1 MKETT
6 ILLMLATIISKILG
20 LFRDIVLGNFYGS
33 SDISEAY
40 TLATSI
46 PSVIFA
52 AIGAGIATGYIPLYT
67 TIEKKLDIKEANKF
81 TSNVVNIVMVLCTIV
96 VMFSLIF
103 TKEVVKLFALGF
115 EGERL
120 RLTILFTRF
129 TIVGVYFTAL
139 VSIFTA
145 YLNLKNN
152 FLIPAF
158 ISIPMNICILISI
171 VLSSNGSVVILSLGA
186 VVAMGLQ
193 VVFLIPFIRK
203 TGYKHKL
210 ILNRKDEHVKKM
222 IALATPVIIGT
233 SVNQINLI
241 VDKNIASLISDH
253 TVFLLNNASRLNGF
267 VQGIFV
273 VTIVTAMYPLIS
285 RMCTDGNIEGLKSVL
300 KQSIVSVSILI
311 IPITIGTMIFSNEV
325 VRVLFERGKFNSQ
338 DTYITS
344 GLLFFYSIGMIG
356 YALREVI
363 SKAFY
368 SLQDS
373 KTPMKNA
380 VFAVIINIV
389 LSITLSRFLGINA
402 LALSTSIA
410 GIVCTI
416 TLFISLRKKIGHIRL
431 KYIVVSEIKILLS
444 SLIMGLCAKQA
455 FLYLTLK
462 VSEFLSLFVSVF
474 IGALVYFI
482 IMYFMK
488 IDEVN
493 SILSMFKN
501 KIK

>member
-6 ILLMLATIISKILG
+6 ILLMLATIISKVLG
-20 LFRDIVLGNFYGS
+20 FFRDIVLGNFYGS
-33 SDISEAY
+33 SNIAEAY
-40 TLATSI
+40 TIATSI
-46 PSVIFA
+46 PSTIFA
-52 AIGAGIATGYIPLYT
+52 VIGAGIATGYIPLYT
-67 TIEKKLDIKEANKF
+67 TIEKKINVKEADKF
-81 TSNVVNIVMVLCTIV
+81 TSNVVNIVMILCTIIV
-96 VMFSLIF
+96 ILSLIF
-103 TKEVVKLFALGF
+103 TKEVVKLFASGF

-120 RLTILFTRF
+120 SLSILFTRF
-129 TIVGVYFTAL
+129 TIVGVYFTAF

-158 ISIPMNICILISI
+158 ISIPMNICILFSI
-171 VLSSNGSVVILSLGA
+171 MLSSNGNVVILSLGA
-186 VVAMGLQ
+186 VIAMGSQ

-203 TGYKHKL
+203 EGYRHKL
-210 ILNRKDEHVKKM
+210 TLNRKDEHVKKM

-241 VDKNIASLISDH
+241 VDKNIASLISDG
-253 TVFLLNNASRLNGF
+253 TIFLLNNATRLNGF

-285 RMCTDGNIEGLKSVL
+285 RMGTNNNIEGLKNVL

-311 IPITIGTMIFSNEV
+311 IPITIGTMIFSNQI
-325 VRVLFERGKFNSQ
+325 VRVLFERGEFNSS
-338 DTYITS
+338 DTSITA

-363 SKAFY
+363 SKVFY

-380 VFAVIINIV
+380 VFAVVINIV
-389 LSITLSRFLGINA
+389 LSITLSRFIGINA

-416 TLFISLRKKIGHIRL
+416 TLFISLRKKIGQMRL
-431 KYIVVSEIKILLS
+431 KYIIVSEIKILLAS
-444 SLIMGLCAKQA
+444 VFMGFCAKEV
-455 FLYLTLK
+455 FSYLTLRIPE
-462 VSEFLSLFVSVF
+462 VLSLFSGVIV
-474 IGALVYFI
+474 GALVYFI

-488 IDEVN
+488 IDELN
-493 SILSMFKN
+493 SILNMVKN
-501 KIK
+501 KVK